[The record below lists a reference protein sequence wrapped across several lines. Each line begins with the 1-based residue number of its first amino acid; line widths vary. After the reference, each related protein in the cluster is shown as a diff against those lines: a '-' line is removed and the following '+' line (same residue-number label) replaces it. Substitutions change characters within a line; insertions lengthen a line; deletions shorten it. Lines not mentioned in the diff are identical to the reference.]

1 MAEVRYN
8 QLLVCGHCGQETP
21 NYEDCIQCGRPLQPD
36 APPRELDADDLQT
49 MMMGAKLQEIQTKR
63 KLAYADA
70 WDHAPWLDRLYE
82 LAEIAPDHP
91 KVQLY
96 IGAAYMETGRFRD
109 AIVSLTRALIA
120 DPDLAD
126 AYRRRADCQYILVP
140 VLGGDTQAYYD
151 RAVAD
156 YEVALELDPDAY
168 TYNAHATIVGSLG
181 EWETAIEEY
190 GQAIALAPEYTESF
204 FNRGY
209 AHKVLGHTEAAIAD
223 LERFLGFEEHWNE
236 ELVAQAQAHIKELR
250 DAELP

>member
-1 MAEVRYN
+1 M
-8 QLLVCGHCGQETP
+8 
-21 NYEDCIQCGRPLQPD
+21 
-36 APPRELDADDLQT
+36 PPRQLDVDDLQT

-63 KLAYADA
+63 ALAYADT

-91 KVQLY
+91 KVHLY
-96 IGAAYMETGRFRD
+96 IGAAYIEAGRFRD

-120 DPDLAD
+120 DPKLPD

-156 YEVALELDPDAY
+156 YDVALALDPDAY
-168 TYNAHATIVGSLG
+168 TYNAHATIIGSLG
-181 EWETAIEEY
+181 EWESAIEEY
-190 GQAIALAPEYTESF
+190 GKAIELAPDYAESF

-209 AHKVLGHTEAAIAD
+209 AHKVLGNQDEAIAD
-223 LERFLGFEEHWNE
+223 LEQFLSFEEHWNE
-236 ELVAQAQAHIKELR
+236 ELVAQAQAHIKELK
-250 DAELP
+250 DTDL